1 LRAHLLALKDAQV
14 GTHKVYN
21 LGNGSGYFVSEV
33 VEAVRRITG
42 GRAKIVG
49 VPRRFEDPAA
59 VVASSAKIWV
69 EFG

>member
-1 LRAHLLALKDAQV
+1 LALKDAQV
-14 GTHKVYN
+14 GTHKDYN

-49 VPRRFEDPAA
+49 VPRRFEDSAA